1 MLDRELHE
9 VALDLRESAVFHV
22 VEQEMERMAEFVEER
37 FGLVERQQRGV
48 LRTGRVKLQTILT
61 TGATRSPSR

>member
-1 MLDRELHE
+1 MHGVLFQHFGFESPVFHDLRRKLHE

-37 FGLVERQQRGV
+37 FGLDVYKRQM
-48 LRTGRVKLQTILT
+48 
-61 TGATRSPSR
+61 